1 MANRLKMAAVDSIY
15 TLLERGYSHRW
26 IARTLKIDRA
36 TVRRY
41 AELARP
47 GSKPAG

>member
-1 MANRLKMAAVDSIY
+1 MANRLKIAAVDSIH

-26 IARTLKIDRA
+26 IARTLEIDRA

-41 AELARP
+41 AELAR
-47 GSKPAG
+47 AG